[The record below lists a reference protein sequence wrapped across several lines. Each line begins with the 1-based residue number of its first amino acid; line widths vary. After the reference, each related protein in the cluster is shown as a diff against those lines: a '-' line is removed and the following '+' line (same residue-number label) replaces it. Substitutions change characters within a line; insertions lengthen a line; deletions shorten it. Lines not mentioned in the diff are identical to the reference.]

1 MDPGV
6 LENPGL
12 LWGSVWEQE
21 GSKPVGPMVI
31 SLPKRLSRRAA
42 KGEQNLDREES
53 HPLGDT
59 WLERRGL
66 VMLPD
71 EAT

>member
-31 SLPKRLSRRAA
+31 SLPKRLSRRAV
-42 KGEQNLDREES
+42 KGEQ
-53 HPLGDT
+53 
-59 WLERRGL
+59 RRGQGRVTSAGRHL
-66 VMLPD
+66 AGEERAGDV
-71 EAT
+71 A